1 MENTRWA
8 YCAHEAVHSNLQAPV
23 KWASLWV
30 GLRCLFAAVPAQ
42 GRAAGVMSGI
52 AFLKGTD
59 DMRPRTCVNA
69 ALRALECKSPLLL
82 HSHLGGR
89 RQQKLSGSA

>member
-1 MENTRWA
+1 
-8 YCAHEAVHSNLQAPV
+8 VHSYLQAPV

-42 GRAAGVMSGI
+42 GRAAGVMCGI

-59 DMRPRTCVNA
+59 DMRPRTCVNV
-69 ALRALECKSPLLL
+69 ALRADGQRFVMATQRGLPAGFPSPRGL
-82 HSHLGGR
+82 
-89 RQQKLSGSA
+89 Q